1 MFIGVKATSR
11 KNDPITSH
19 NAADSVNV
27 SINMF
32 LVLKGAKLIGSP
44 FTDEEL
50 CKKVREM
57 GWLVS
62 DQSVRSRRC
71 EAVRNGWIDYVD
83 DTGVSNFGR
92 KCMRHQINNKGL
104 KVLEDFAKEQKEGV
118 K

>member
-32 LVLKGAKLIGSP
+32 LVLKGAGLIETP
-44 FTDEEL
+44 FTDDEL
-50 CKKVREM
+50 CEKIKEM

-92 KCMRHQINNKGL
+92 KCMRHQINSKGL
-104 KVLEDFAKEQKEGV
+104 KVLEEKEKGV

>member
-11 KNDPITSH
+11 KTNPITSH
-19 NAADSVNV
+19 DAAETVNV
-27 SINMF
+27 SVNMF
-32 LVLKGAKLIGSP
+32 LVLKGAGQIGSP
-44 FTDEEL
+44 FTDDEL
-50 CKKVREM
+50 CEKIKEM

-71 EAVRNGWIDYVD
+71 EAVRSGWIDYVD

-92 KCMRHQINNKGL
+92 KCMRHQINSEGL
-104 KVLEDFAKEQKEGV
+104 KVLEDFSEEQKEGV